1 MNNPVKR
8 FPALLLL
15 VSVLTVLLF
24 TSCLEQETKLTD
36 ITSDESQTEAA
47 ETDEAEYR
55 NSIPDDLPDADFDG
69 YEFRILTRSNS
80 MAYCAHTEDLYVE
93 ALNGDVI
100 NDAVYERNIKVEDRF
115 NFRIRP
121 VVIDAADESKP
132 TAALKKSVLSGGDDY
147 DMMIDHMI
155 YMGIAATAGV
165 FYNWYDIPCI
175 DFDKPWWIRDANEKL
190 TIGGKSFYALSDLS
204 FNTIDYTCCIFF
216 NRNLLEDYNIEIPY
230 SAVNADKWT
239 IDYLMSV
246 TKDIYTD
253 INNDGKRD
261 EDDLYGYV
269 SNAYSATVTY
279 LWAFDNPVTATGGD
293 GYPKLVINN
302 EKTQAIVEKMYEY
315 YYNDQGSYVINTGS
329 SPKGTSWIDVA
340 ANSFDNGNAVFA
352 TGMFVNA
359 KMQFRDLEDNYGIL
373 PYPMWDENQDGY
385 YTMLDGHGPMMGVPA
400 TVSDTERNGI
410 IIEAMSAEGYKLV
423 TPAYY
428 EVALKTKYT
437 RDSESA
443 QMVDIVMAGRT
454 FDFGYMYDGWNGMAF
469 SLQTMMVDKNTDF
482 ASFYAKN
489 EAKVTKYY
497 DKVIQAYN
505 DYSVD

>member
-1 MNNPVKR
+1 MNTPAKR
-8 FPALLLL
+8 FYAFFLLAA
-15 VSVLTVLLF
+15 VMAVLLF
-24 TSCLEQETKLTD
+24 ASCGEQEPD
-36 ITSDESQTEAA
+36 PAQGTSAESRTEAE
-47 ETDEAEYR
+47 ETGEAEAR
-55 NSIPDDLPDADFDG
+55 NAIPDGLPDADYGG

-93 ALNGDVI
+93 GLNGDVI
-100 NDAVYERNIKVEDRF
+100 NDAVYERNLKVEERF
-115 NFRIRP
+115 NFRVRP
-121 VVIDAADESKP
+121 VVVDAADESKP
-132 TAALKKSVLSGGDDY
+132 TAALKKSVLAGGDDY

-165 FYNWYDIPCI
+165 FYNWYDMPFI
-175 DFDKPWWIRDANEKL
+175 DFGKPWWISDANEKL
-190 TIGGKSFYALSDLS
+190 TVDGKSFYALSDLS

-230 SAVNADKWT
+230 GAVNENKWT
-239 IDYLMSV
+239 IDRLMSL
-246 TKDIYTD
+246 TKDIYKD
-253 INNDGKRD
+253 LNNDGKRD

-279 LWAFDNPVTATGGD
+279 LWAFDDPVTAAGED

-302 EKTQAIVEKMYEY
+302 KKTQAIVEKMYDF
-315 YYNDQGSYVINTGS
+315 YYNAGGTYVVNTGS
-329 SPKGTSWIDVA
+329 TPKGTSWIDVA
-340 ANSFDNGNAVFA
+340 ANSFAGGNAVFA

-359 KMQFRDLEDNYGIL
+359 KMQFRELEDDYGIL

-385 YTMLDGHGPMMGVPA
+385 YTMLDGHGPMMGVPV

-428 EVALKTKYT
+428 EVALKIKYT

-469 SLQTMMVDKNTDF
+469 CLQTMMLDKSTDF

-489 EAKVTKYY
+489 EAKVTAYY

-505 DYSVD
+505 NYSAG